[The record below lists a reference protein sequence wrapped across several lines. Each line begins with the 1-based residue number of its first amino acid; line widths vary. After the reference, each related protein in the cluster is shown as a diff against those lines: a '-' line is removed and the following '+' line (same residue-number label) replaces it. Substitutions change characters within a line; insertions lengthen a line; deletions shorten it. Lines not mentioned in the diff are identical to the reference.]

1 MEGEKEKFWMKK
13 TLKLSKDDGQYPIGS
28 LWYTLT
34 QETTKEEINK
44 FSEELEQAKVK
55 CAS

>member
-44 FSEELEQAKVK
+44 FSEEL
-55 CAS
+55 